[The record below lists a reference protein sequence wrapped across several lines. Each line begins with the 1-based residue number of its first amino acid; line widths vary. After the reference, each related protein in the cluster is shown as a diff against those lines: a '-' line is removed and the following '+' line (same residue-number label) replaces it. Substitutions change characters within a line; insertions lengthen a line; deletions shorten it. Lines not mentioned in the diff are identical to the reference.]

1 MTKLIEKMYVDRLKG
16 LEPGDEIELVPLT
29 GEWENGYSK
38 HLVLSDDIDTED
50 LPDIH
55 DDGAIYVRRLVR
67 SSSQSG
73 HLADIVVF
81 PEGQLCVRWYSGTL
95 DDRETKATAL
105 YDLATFDIVE

>member
-1 MTKLIEKMYVDRLKG
+1 MTKLIEKMYVDKLKG

-29 GEWENGYSK
+29 GEWEDGYSK
-38 HLVLSDDIDTED
+38 HLALGDDIDTMD

-73 HLADIVVF
+73 HLADLVVF
-81 PEGQLCVRWYSGTL
+81 PEGEIYVRWYSGTL
-95 DDRETKATAL
+95 DDKMTKTTRL
-105 YDLATFDIVE
+105 YELATFDIL